1 MRIFH
6 NLDHLP
12 TFRNAVVTIGSYDG
26 VHLGHQK
33 ILKKVNQLAQ
43 SVGGESVVVT
53 FEPHPRLVLQQ
64 PASDL
69 ALLTTIE
76 EKIMWL
82 ECYGVNNVVVVPF
95 NRAFAEQSPN
105 DYIKNFLIKN
115 FNPTYL
121 VVGYDHRF
129 GARRVGDISYLKRFE
144 YDGNFK
150 VIEIEKQLIDDIA
163 VSSTKIRHALEAAD
177 IETANRLLNHPFTF
191 SGVVVEGQKI
201 GRTIGFPT
209 ANIDVGSR
217 HKLVPPFGIYA
228 VWVWVNEVRY
238 QGMLYRGN
246 RPTLKAYQNIT
257 IEVNI
262 LDFNQDIYGQEV
274 RVALVHF
281 IRFDKQFDNLAALQN
296 ALAQDEIKTRNIFNN
311 LYF

>member
-1 MRIFH
+1 MRVFH

-26 VHLGHQK
+26 VHLGHQQ

-43 SVGGESVVVT
+43 SIGGESVVVT
-53 FEPHPRLVLQQ
+53 FEPHPRLVLQH

-69 ALLTTIE
+69 ALLTTID
-76 EKIMWL
+76 EKITWL
-82 ECYGVNNVVVVPF
+82 AHYEVDNVVVVPF
-95 NRAFAEQSPN
+95 TRAFAEQSPN

-129 GARRVGDISYLKRFE
+129 GAKRVGDISYLKKFE
-144 YDGNFK
+144 NEENFK

-177 IETANRLLNHPFTF
+177 IETATRLLNHPFTF

-209 ANIDVGSR
+209 ANIDVKSR

-228 VWVWVNEVRY
+228 VWIWVNGVRH

-246 RPTLKAYQNIT
+246 RPTLKIYQNIT

-262 LDFNQDIYGQEV
+262 LDFQQDIYGQEV
-274 RVALVHF
+274 RVELVRF
-281 IRFDKQFDNLAALQN
+281 IRFDQQFDSLAALQT
-296 ALAQDEIKTRNIFNN
+296 ALADDENKTRNIFSN
-311 LYF
+311 L